1 MIREFIR
8 SYEGKSGDKEELQVD
23 LIDLTVSVRTWFPSA
38 SQFYILLCQIHTK
51 ADSFYI
57 LR

>member
-23 LIDLTVSVRTWFPSA
+23 LIDLTVSVRT
-38 SQFYILLCQIHTK
+38 
-51 ADSFYI
+51 
-57 LR
+57 